1 MGKLAVIKRSG
12 FRKQITQNNW
22 FTGQGL
28 RETAITIFTQHPPK
42 DNPAVGTEPS
52 DLTKVLELAISFD
65 IRVSDSSLPGNC
77 IPFEINVI
85 WSADSTFV
93 RCGDNDTQVRH
104 LPTGAFLLSGAE
116 DAGREDWRSVCH
128 SEE

>member
-22 FTGQGL
+22 FTEQGL

-42 DNPAVGTEPS
+42 DNPAV
-52 DLTKVLELAISFD
+52 LTKVLELAISFD

-77 IPFEINVI
+77 I
-85 WSADSTFV
+85 SS
-93 RCGDNDTQVRH
+93 
-104 LPTGAFLLSGAE
+104 
-116 DAGREDWRSVCH
+116 
-128 SEE
+128 